1 MKKLTIKNFH
11 PFNVVIA
18 TCMLAILIMLCT
30 SCKTQP
36 KQQSEPIKNLESGL
50 DCGPQS
56 FTLEPIYIL
65 DMIYDPAEGQYIIE
79 YYDELYDIDEY
90 DCLHLECKQSDFYEI
105 LNYLAKDPTYEWAD
119 DYYITEVVTHVEG
132 GENYR
137 YLLRKKP

>member
-1 MKKLTIKNFH
+1 MKKLTLKNFH
-11 PFNVVIA
+11 PINIVIA
-18 TCMLAILIMLCT
+18 SCMLAIVIMLCA
-30 SCKTQP
+30 SCKTEH
-36 KQQSEPIKNLESGL
+36 QQQIPDLETGM

-56 FTLEPIYIL
+56 FSFEPVYIL
-65 DMIYDPAEGQYIIE
+65 DMIYDPVEGQYIIE

-105 LNYLAKDPTYEWAD
+105 LNYLAKDPTYEWAN
-119 DYYITEVVTHVEG
+119 DYYITEVVTPVEG